1 MDFKNISDG
10 FTPDNNF
17 NPNLQQQQPQLQ
29 TPPTK
34 KKDKKRTSEN
44 THESYS
50 SLTPEAPSPG
60 QSTRYSSIKKQTQM
74 SIWMKCTK

>member
-34 KKDKKRTSEN
+34 KKK
-44 THESYS
+44 Y
-50 SLTPEAPSPG
+50 
-60 QSTRYSSIKKQTQM
+60 IKKKNFGKYPWILFFIDPWGAF
-74 SIWMKCTK
+74 SRPIHALFIY

>member
-34 KKDKKRTSEN
+34 KKR
-44 THESYS
+44 
-50 SLTPEAPSPG
+50 
-60 QSTRYSSIKKQTQM
+60 
-74 SIWMKCTK
+74 